1 MQKNNWTFWNSVQC
15 ALHGIR
21 DAIAQERNM
30 RIHISIGILVVY
42 CAYHVNFSS
51 VEWCLLFLVI
61 GGVFAGELFNTAVEH
76 AVDAKTNEYQ
86 MFARKAKD
94 AAAGGELVMAILA
107 IAVGLLLFLQKER
120 IQNLAALW
128 TRDWFRIV
136 ALVVYL
142 VLAGWFIISGK
153 KHGKRRI
160 RD

>member
-21 DAIAQERNM
+21 DAIAHERNM

-76 AVDAKTNEYQ
+76 AVMLKQ
-86 MFARKAKD
+86 MNTRCLPERPKMRLQ
-94 AAAGGELVMAILA
+94 AG
-107 IAVGLLLFLQKER
+107 
-120 IQNLAALW
+120 N
-128 TRDWFRIV
+128 
-136 ALVVYL
+136 
-142 VLAGWFIISGK
+142 
-153 KHGKRRI
+153 
-160 RD
+160 